1 MIRNRLPVV
10 AAACFVIGL
19 LLIFLI
25 DEGWARAIGVPLVF
39 LGIGLGVTAIATP
52 DFLAGDRE
60 EAP

>member
-1 MIRNRLPVV
+1 MTRNRLPVV

-39 LGIGLGVTAIATP
+39 VGIGLGVTAIATP
-52 DFLAGDRE
+52 EFLAEDRDRD
-60 EAP
+60 